1 MVFFSPTKNRSHLLS
16 HHIPE
21 VLIHIPCSFR
31 ADADAPHAADAFIK
45 DGALRVSCVN
55 GADRAFPGTESA
67 SGAVIIACRLQ
78 WSATEYLVCFVATF
92 QLQLATEISI
102 KSVLDPAC
110 HFKEFGLVFIIGTTC
125 SKLTED
131 GVFCHSRKCC
141 DTYESL
147 AFKSILK
154 FSQRVFP
161 RTVAIDA
168 VENGL
173 RTVACD
179 LLQPVYCYGRNSSAI
194 RRYGYQA
201 YVALIHVDVINLMT
215 EIDLLIFSLQSFNQ
229 DVCYSSCSSS
239 RAEMNTIMS
248 HAFTVLLI

>member
-78 WSATEYLVCFVATF
+78 WSATEDLVCFVATF

-168 VENGL
+168 VKYSLGPVTGDA
-173 RTVACD
+173 R
-179 LLQPVYCYGRNSSAI
+179 QPLDRGR
-194 RRYGYQA
+194 R
-201 YVALIHVDVINLMT
+201 D
-215 EIDLLIFSLQSFNQ
+215 
-229 DVCYSSCSSS
+229 SSS
-239 RAEMNTIMS
+239 IGWNGY
-248 HAFTVLLI
+248 HADVVFA

>member
-78 WSATEYLVCFVATF
+78 WSATEDLVCFVATF

-131 GVFCHSRKCC
+131 GVFCDCRKCS
-141 DTYESL
+141 DAAESQPL
-147 AFKSILK
+147 ESVLK
-154 FSQRVFP
+154 LSQGIFP
-161 RTVAIDA
+161 CTVTIDA
-168 VENGL
+168 VKYCLCPVTRN
-173 RTVACD
+173 
-179 LLQPVYCYGRNSSAI
+179 LLQPFNSGYRYSATI
-194 RRYGYQA
+194 RWDGYKT
-201 YVALIHVDVINLMT
+201 YV
-215 EIDLLIFSLQSFNQ
+215 IFSK
-229 DVCYSSCSSS
+229 
-239 RAEMNTIMS
+239 
-248 HAFTVLLI
+248 